1 MKELFLNVR
10 ENTELVKGVRKI
22 KLFNA
27 NLPEFLPGQ
36 FVNLTVGNFDGIL
49 LRRPIS
55 VFKHDP
61 EAKTVEI
68 VFEVKGKGTTFLSR
82 LKGGDLPATAFLG
95 NGFKIPGTAK
105 KVALIG
111 GGLGCPPLFS
121 VIEKYA
127 EKGVKFYT
135 YLGFSTESRA
145 ILLDDF
151 GKVSERLTVA
161 TDDGSLGEKDFI
173 TNVFKRE
180 VGEIEPDLIL
190 SCGPTPM
197 FRALKALNLKIPT
210 YISTEARMGCG
221 IGACYVCACATVT
234 GNRRVCTDG
243 PVFDIREVLL

>member
-10 ENTELVKGVRKI
+10 ENTELVRGVRKV
-22 KLFNA
+22 KLFNES
-27 NLPEFLPGQ
+27 LPEFSPGQ
-36 FVNLTVGNFDGIL
+36 FINLTVGNFDGVL

-61 EAKTVEI
+61 DAKIIEI

-82 LKGGDLPATAFLG
+82 LKGGDLPATVFLG
-95 NGFKIPGTAK
+95 NGFKIPATAK

-127 EKGVKFYT
+127 ERGVKFYT
-135 YLGFSTESRA
+135 YLGFSTKDRA
-145 ILLDDF
+145 ILTDDF
-151 GKVSERLTVA
+151 KKISERLVLA
-161 TDDGSLGEKDFI
+161 TDDGSLGERDFV

-180 VGEIEPDLIL
+180 VGEVGPDLIL
-190 SCGPTPM
+190 ACGPTPM
-197 FRALKALNLKIPT
+197 FRALKALNLQIPT